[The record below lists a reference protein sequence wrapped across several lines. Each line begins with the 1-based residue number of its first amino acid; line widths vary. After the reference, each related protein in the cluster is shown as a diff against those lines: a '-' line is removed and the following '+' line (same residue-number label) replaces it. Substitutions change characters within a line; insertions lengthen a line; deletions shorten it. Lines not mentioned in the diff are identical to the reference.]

1 MIIVDYFTLAE
12 VNMGIINAF
21 DNTSEEIL
29 KPSYLSPKVRGFPET
44 VVVTFK
50 QKIIDIA
57 TALYGKNIISE
68 MHAGIAIPIYSLDYN
83 DKNMAI
89 YLTWLGGPASVGLL
103 EEIIAKGA
111 KKIVFFGS
119 CGTLD
124 KSLAAG
130 HLIVPTSAYRDEGT
144 SYHYAPAS
152 DYIEVKTAA
161 RLAEILTE
169 MDIPFI
175 CGKTWT
181 TDAFYR
187 ETRNKMEQ
195 RKKDGC
201 ITVEMECASIMA
213 ASQYRGIELYQ
224 YLYAEDNLDSDL
236 WDSRTMGKVPQ
247 SANEQYLRIA
257 LEIASRV

>member
-1 MIIVDYFTLAE
+1 
-12 VNMGIINAF
+12 MGIVNTF
-21 DNTSEEIL
+21 DNSSEEIL
-29 KPSYLSPKVRGFPET
+29 KPSYIAPKVDGFPEV

-50 QKIIDIA
+50 QQIIDIA
-57 TALYGKNIISE
+57 TEMYGKRVISK
-68 MHAGIAIPIYSLDYN
+68 MYAGIPIPIYQLNYDN
-83 DKNMAI
+83 IDIAI

-124 KSLAAG
+124 KSLSAG
-130 HLIVPTSAYRDEGT
+130 HLIVPTAAYRDEGT

-152 DYIEVKTAA
+152 DYIEVKTSAQ
-161 RLAEILTE
+161 LAEILTE
-169 MDIPFI
+169 LDIPFI
-175 CGKTWT
+175 LGKTWT

-187 ETRNKMEQ
+187 ETRNNMEK
-195 RKKDGC
+195 RKSDGC

-213 ASQYRGIELYQ
+213 ASQFRGVELYQ
-224 YLYAEDNLDSDL
+224 YLYAEDNLDSEF
-236 WDSRTMGKVPQ
+236 WDSRTMGRVPKT
-247 SANEQYLRIA
+247 ANEQYLHIA